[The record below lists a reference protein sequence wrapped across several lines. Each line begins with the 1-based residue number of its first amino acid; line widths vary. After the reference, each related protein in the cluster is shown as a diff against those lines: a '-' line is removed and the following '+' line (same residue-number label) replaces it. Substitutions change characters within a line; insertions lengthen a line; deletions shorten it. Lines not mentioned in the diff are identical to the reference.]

1 VVPRLGGP
9 TNLKPPERGAA
20 NLLKLLS
27 RFTGFL
33 TTKGADKKT
42 VILENLTPPELGTAN
57 LLKILSRFTGF
68 LTTKGADKKNS
79 HSGKFPAIIKLKF
92 ALFL

>member
-9 TNLKPPERGAA
+9 TNLKPPERGTA

-33 TTKGADKKT
+33 TTKGADKKNQS
-42 VILENLTPPELGTAN
+42 LW
-57 LLKILSRFTGF
+57 KISGNHQIEICTIFI
-68 LTTKGADKKNS
+68 KK
-79 HSGKFPAIIKLKF
+79 KKKCQA
-92 ALFL
+92 